1 LTIATTG
8 VNTTTNTFTST
19 AHGLVNGASL
29 NYYNGGST
37 TITGLT
43 SGTDY
48 FVVNKTDDT
57 FQLALTSGGDAIDI
71 SGTGNNAQTF
81 TSTGRYNLTGTG
93 NNDQYF
99 DLIEETTA
107 TATAAVGGGT
117 EGGES
122 RSNITHT
129 GWVRR
134 TTGTGGR
141 AGRVFYE
148 TLVAGGSITGDQA
161 DDRQF
166 TDD

>member
-1 LTIATTG
+1 M
-8 VNTTTNTFTST
+8 
-19 AHGLVNGASL
+19 
-29 NYYNGGST
+29 
-37 TITGLT
+37 
-43 SGTDY
+43 
-48 FVVNKTDDT
+48 
-57 FQLALTSGGDAIDI
+57 I
-71 SGTGNNAQTF
+71 S
-81 TSTGRYNLTGTG
+81 GTG

-99 DLIEETTA
+99 DLVEETTA
-107 TATAAVGGGT
+107 TAVAALGGGN
-117 EGGES
+117 EEGES

-148 TLVAGGSITGDQA
+148 TLVANGSIDGDQS